1 MITQQNIINHELLG
15 LDAQILESTN
25 KTFVG
30 LFGKVIDET
39 KSMLVI
45 DTKQGAKMVSKQH
58 NKWKFT
64 LGDQDFTVD
73 GAAISKRPEDRIK
86 VKA

>member
-1 MITQQNIINHELLG
+1 MITQQNIINHELIG

-25 KTFVG
+25 KPMVG
-30 LFGKVIDET
+30 LSGKIIDET

-45 DTKQGAKMVSKQH
+45 DTKQGTKMVSKQH

-64 LGDQDFTVD
+64 LGNQHFTVD

>member
-1 MITQQNIINHELLG
+1 MITQQNIINHELVG

-25 KTFVG
+25 KTVIG
-30 LFGKVIDET
+30 LLGKVIDET

-45 DTKQGAKMVSKQH
+45 DTKRGTKMISKQH

-64 LGDQDFTVD
+64 LGGQDFTVE
-73 GAAISKRPEDRIK
+73 GASISKRPEDRIK

>member
-1 MITQQNIINHELLG
+1 MITQQNVVNHELVG

-25 KTFVG
+25 KTFIG

-45 DTKQGAKMVSKQH
+45 DTKRGTKMVSKQH

-64 LGDQDFTVD
+64 LGDQDFTID
-73 GAAISKRPEDRIK
+73 GNMISKRPEDRIK